1 MLELSHISSS
11 CSYLNWGF
19 VVTTV
24 DRKLVLKLITASIYA
39 NFTTTIID
47 DEGIEQ
53 ADSYIA
59 GPVGRK
65 LVLKFHEII
74 PQVRPALKTQ

>member
-1 MLELSHISSS
+1 
-11 CSYLNWGF
+11 
-19 VVTTV
+19 VTTA
-24 DRKLVLKLITASIYA
+24 DRKLVFKLITASVYA

-59 GPVGRK
+59 GPVGGK
-65 LVLKFHEII
+65 MVLKFHEIM
-74 PQVRPALKTQ
+74 PQIRPALKTQ

>member
-1 MLELSHISSS
+1 M
-11 CSYLNWGF
+11 
-19 VVTTV
+19 VTTA
-24 DRKLVLKLITASIYA
+24 DCKPALKLITASIYA

-59 GPVGRK
+59 GPVGGK
-65 LVLKFHEII
+65 LILKFHEIT

>member
-1 MLELSHISSS
+1 M
-11 CSYLNWGF
+11 
-19 VVTTV
+19 TRA

-59 GPVGRK
+59 GPVGGK
-65 LVLKFHEII
+65 LVLKFHEIM

>member
-1 MLELSHISSS
+1 
-11 CSYLNWGF
+11 
-19 VVTTV
+19 VTTA
-24 DRKLVLKLITASIYA
+24 DRKLVFKLITASVYA

-59 GPVGRK
+59 GPVGGK
-65 LVLKFHEII
+65 LVLKFHEIM
-74 PQVRPALKTQ
+74 PQARPALETQ